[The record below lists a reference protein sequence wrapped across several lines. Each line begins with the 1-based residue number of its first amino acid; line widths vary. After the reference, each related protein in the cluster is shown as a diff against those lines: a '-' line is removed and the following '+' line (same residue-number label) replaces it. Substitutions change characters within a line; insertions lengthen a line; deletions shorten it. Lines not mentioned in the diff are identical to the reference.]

1 MDKNI
6 FSIKSLQCQY
16 KNSPHPVL
24 QISELTL
31 KEGEVVFF
39 VGASGVGK
47 STLLETL
54 GLMNNTIG
62 HRSDGQFH
70 FFEDGNCQKPVD
82 LRALWNE
89 SEVSLAKFR
98 RDYMS
103 FIFQSTNLFSNL
115 TAFENVLLNQVIEG
129 GQSVDESKSRGEAM
143 IRRLFPILK
152 DVEEIVD
159 QSKAINKLSG
169 GQRQRLA
176 FVRAVLANFTVLFA
190 DEPTGNLDWWN
201 AKNLIEILLQIVKE
215 RNKLAVIVTHDID
228 LAVEYGDRI
237 ILIDKEYRDPND
249 ESSSFGILGKEGVF
263 RRINNGWESVSNEN
277 ISSVE
282 LAQYLKNQ
290 LKPRWI

>member
-1 MDKNI
+1 MDKCI
-6 FSIKSLQCQY
+6 FSIKDLQCQY
-16 KNSPHPVL
+16 KNSLHPVL
-24 QISELTL
+24 QINELTL
-31 KEGEVVFF
+31 NEGEVVFF

-70 FFEDGNCQKPVD
+70 FFENSNLEKSID

-89 SEVSLAKFR
+89 SEVNLAKFR
-98 RDYMS
+98 REFMS

-129 GQSVDESKSRGEAM
+129 GQSLDESKSRGEAM

-201 AKNLIEILLQIVKE
+201 AKNLIEILKEIVKE

-237 ILIDKEYRDPND
+237 ILIDKEYRDPKD
-249 ESSSFGILGKEGVF
+249 ESSSFGVLGKEGVF
-263 RRINNGWESVSNEN
+263 RRINNGWESASSQN
-277 ISSVE
+277 ISSVD
-282 LAQYLKNQ
+282 LAKDLKNK

>member
-1 MDKNI
+1 MDKTI
-6 FSIKSLQCQY
+6 FSIKNLQCQY
-16 KNSPHPVL
+16 KNSQHPVL
-24 QISELTL
+24 EISELIL
-31 KEGEVVFF
+31 NEGEVVFF

-62 HRSDGQFH
+62 HREDGQFH
-70 FFEDGNCQKPVD
+70 FFEDGDRKKSID

-115 TAFENVLLNQVIEG
+115 SAFENVLLNQVIEG
-129 GQSVDESKSRGEAM
+129 ESLDDSKSRGEAM

-176 FVRAVLANFTVLFA
+176 FVRAVLANFSVLFA

-201 AKNLIEILLQIVKE
+201 AKNLIEILKKIVKE

-228 LAVEYGDRI
+228 LAVDYGDRI
-237 ILIDKEYRDPND
+237 VLIDKEYRDPND
-249 ESSSFGILGKEGVF
+249 ESSSFGVMGKEGVF
-263 RRINNGWESVSNEN
+263 RRINNGWESVANQN
-277 ISSVE
+277 ISSVD

>member
-1 MDKNI
+1 MDKTI
-6 FSIKSLQCQY
+6 FSIKNLQCKY
-16 KNSPHPVL
+16 KNAQHPVL
-24 QISELTL
+24 QIDELIL
-31 KEGEVVFF
+31 NKGEVVFF

-62 HRSDGQFH
+62 HKEDEQFH
-70 FFEDGNCQKPVD
+70 FFEDGNHKPID

-89 SEVSLAKFR
+89 SEVNLAKFR
-98 RDYMS
+98 REFMS

-115 TAFENVLLNQVIEG
+115 SAFENILLNQVIEG
-129 GQSVDESKSRGEAM
+129 SHSLDESKYNGEVM

-159 QSKAINKLSG
+159 ESKAINKLSG

-201 AKNLIEILLQIVKE
+201 AKNLIEILKEIIKE

-249 ESSSFGILGKEGVF
+249 ESSSFGVLGKEGVY
-263 RRINNGWESVSNEN
+263 RRVNNGWESISNQN
-277 ISSVE
+277 MSSVD
-282 LAQYLKNQ
+282 LAKVLKNK

>member
-1 MDKNI
+1 MDKYI
-6 FSIKSLQCQY
+6 YSIKDVECKYKQSL
-16 KNSPHPVL
+16 HPVL
-24 QISELTL
+24 HIKELDL
-31 KEGEVVFF
+31 NEGEVVFF

-70 FFEDGNCQKPVD
+70 FFEDDKREKSID

-98 RDYMS
+98 REYMS

-129 GQSVDESKSRGEAM
+129 GQSLYESKRRGKVM
-143 IRRLFPILK
+143 IERLFPILK

-176 FVRAVLANFTVLFA
+176 FVRAVLANFMVLFA

-201 AKNLIEILLQIVKE
+201 AKNLIEILKDFVKE

-228 LAVEYGDRI
+228 LAVEHGDRI
-237 ILIDKEYRDPND
+237 ILIDKEYRDPSD
-249 ESSSFGILGKEGVF
+249 ESSSFGVLRKEGVF
-263 RRINNGWESVSNEN
+263 KRIKDGWDSDSKKYL
-277 ISSVE
+277 SQE
-282 LAQYLKNQ
+282 LAQHLKNK